1 MTTEIIVNIYH
12 LCIVIGAFL
21 LGALLLFLLH
31 NFGGLKLFVD
41 KDKHIADK
49 FLDKFPLVSP
59 EFMSKSSKEQNIENN
74 QEIHEIN
81 KRLDKMQF
89 YLDRL
94 NVHQSMTFEEVKK

>member
-1 MTTEIIVNIYH
+1 MIVEINLFWI
-12 LCIVIGAFL
+12 LFL
-21 LGALLLFLLH
+21 LIVAVFLFLLH

-41 KDKHIADK
+41 KDRHIADK

-59 EFMSKSSKEQNIENN
+59 AFMSKSSKEQNIENN

-94 NVHQSMTFEEVKK
+94 NVHQSMTLDEVKK

>member
-1 MTTEIIVNIYH
+1 MIVEINLFWI
-12 LCIVIGAFL
+12 LFL
-21 LGALLLFLLH
+21 LIVAVFLFLLH

-41 KDKHIADK
+41 KDRHIADK
-49 FLDKFPLVSP
+49 FFDKFPLVSP
-59 EFMSKSSKEQNIENN
+59 EFINKSSKEQNIENN

-94 NVHQSMTFEEVKK
+94 NLHQSMTFEEVKK

>member
-1 MTTEIIVNIYH
+1 MIVEINLFWI
-12 LCIVIGAFL
+12 LFL
-21 LGALLLFLLH
+21 LIVAVFLFLLH

-41 KDKHIADK
+41 KDRHIADK

-59 EFMSKSSKEQNIENN
+59 EFMNKSSKEQNIENN

-94 NVHQSMTFEEVKK
+94 NLHQSMTFEEVKK